1 MELRVAQSKAK
12 KSGSGKGSARP
23 GSPVKTAAKK
33 PGKPNAQ
40 AAAKRAPR
48 PAPPSGPKVKAPAVA
63 ATSAPTKKPPAKPV
77 KPAAKPKAPP
87 ASKPATTTKPQPTKP
102 AQTKPAQTK
111 PAQTKP
117 AQTKPAQTKP
127 AQTKPAPAK
136 DAAVKA
142 PVVASKAA
150 AAPATEAGKPKPK
163 GITVVAPKPVKKV
176 KPKKVIEMPRLGGP
190 LLGPGGKK
198 WKPLIPSGPNAV
210 PVTQLT
216 RVGDG
221 QEIKSHLP
229 KKELDR
235 YKDLLTRKRVLLA
248 GDVQNMENQALTAGS
263 GALSAVPQ
271 HIAEQG
277 SDTYDQSLS
286 LDLAQV
292 DRNLIKEIDDALVR
306 IEKGTFG
313 ICEVTGKPISKERLD
328 ELPWTRYSIEA
339 ARERERRSYR
349 A

>member
-1 MELRVAQSKAK
+1 MAQSKAK

-87 ASKPATTTKPQPTKP
+87 ASKPATTTKPQP
-102 AQTKPAQTK
+102 
-111 PAQTKP
+111 
-117 AQTKPAQTKP
+117 TKPAQTKP

>member
-87 ASKPATTTKPQPTKP
+87 ASKPATTTKPQP
-102 AQTKPAQTK
+102 
-111 PAQTKP
+111 
-117 AQTKPAQTKP
+117 TKPAQTKP

>member
-1 MELRVAQSKAK
+1 MAQSKAK
-12 KSGSGKGSARP
+12 KSGTGKGSARP
-23 GSPVKTAAKK
+23 AGAAKPTAKKAAK
-33 PGKPNAQ
+33 PTATKAAKPKAQ
-40 AAAKRAPR
+40 AAVRSAPAG
-48 PAPPSGPKVKAPAVA
+48 APKAKAPAA
-63 ATSAPTKKPPAKPV
+63 GKKPPAKP
-77 KPAAKPKAPP
+77 AAQTKAPP
-87 ASKPATTTKPQPTKP
+87 SKPATTKTQAVKTQAVKPQPV
-102 AQTKPAQTK
+102 
-111 PAQTKP
+111 
-117 AQTKPAQTKP
+117 
-127 AQTKPAPAK
+127 K

-142 PVVASKAA
+142 PTAKAPAVAGKAA
-150 AAPATEAGKPKPK
+150 PTPVEAGKPKPK

-198 WKPLIPSGPNAV
+198 WKPLIPSGPNAA

-229 KKELDR
+229 KKELER

-292 DRNLIKEIDDALVR
+292 DRNLIKEIDDALER